1 MPCVLRNPH
10 EPLYPDSSPLKRL
23 SYTNKDT
30 MYIILQSSMCKRVIK
45 HMNEYILIIYYYI
58 YMYIYML
65 HECIQNVSIILSYY
79 IYIYVCRYVYIK
91 SHRYLFPT
99 AMIRRRLVRRIGEA
113 SRPWTRPPCDGA
125 VHLTPGWLNGIF
137 TMKIWGFKCELT
149 CDQWWLMVGWWWVRG
164 ANFCWGLF
172 S

>member
-1 MPCVLRNPH
+1 
-10 EPLYPDSSPLKRL
+10 
-23 SYTNKDT
+23 

-58 YMYIYML
+58 YIYMYIYML
-65 HECIQNVSIILSYY
+65 HECIQNVSIILSYYIY

-113 SRPWTRPPCDGA
+113 SRP
-125 VHLTPGWLNGIF
+125 
-137 TMKIWGFKCELT
+137 
-149 CDQWWLMVGWWWVRG
+149 
-164 ANFCWGLF
+164 
-172 S
+172 